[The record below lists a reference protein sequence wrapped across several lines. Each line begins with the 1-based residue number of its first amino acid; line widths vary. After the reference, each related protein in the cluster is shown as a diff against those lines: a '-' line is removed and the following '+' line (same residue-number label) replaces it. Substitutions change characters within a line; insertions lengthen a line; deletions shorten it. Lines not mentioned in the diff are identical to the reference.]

1 MSLNEAQSR
10 NIEEM
15 RLKIIALE
23 VKVNALEAARD
34 EDEEYRMEQNE
45 RR

>member
-1 MSLNEAQSR
+1 MMSLNEAQSR

-23 VKVNALEAARD
+23 VKVNA
-34 EDEEYRMEQNE
+34 N
-45 RR
+45 